1 MKWRLLLCEAQNG
14 AWNMAVDEALLFA
27 TASHQSLPTLRL
39 YGWQPACLSLGYA
52 QPFAEVD
59 EPAIRHNGWS
69 IVRRPTG
76 GRAILHTQE
85 ITYSFTA
92 PQEFFLVAG
101 TLLESYQRIS
111 AVLLRALELL
121 GTPARADQEY
131 QPLTA
136 EQRKEPICFET
147 PSNYE
152 VTVNGKKIIG
162 SAQARKYGGVL
173 QHGSLPLNGDIT
185 QIAEALV
192 FQKEGER
199 EQARQRIRA
208 HATTYA
214 AVSGREISWQDAAQG
229 FMDAFT
235 EVMQETPDQSGLSAE
250 ENAKT
255 AEFLELH
262 YANPIWTRKI

>member
-14 AWNMAVDEALLFA
+14 ALETWPSMKR
-27 TASHQSLPTLRL
+27 SSLPR
-39 YGWQPACLSLGYA
+39 PAINPCPPCACMAGSRPVCLWAMLSPL
-52 QPFAEVD
+52 PKWN

-173 QHGSLPLNGDIT
+173 QHGSLPLTGDIAR
-185 QIAEALV
+185 IVEALV

-235 EVMQETPDQSGLSAE
+235 EVMQE
-250 ENAKT
+250 NA
-255 AEFLELH
+255 
-262 YANPIWTRKI
+262 

>member
-1 MKWRLLLCEAQNG
+1 MKWRLILSEARPG
-14 AWNMAVDEALLFA
+14 DRNMAIDEALLYT
-27 TASHQSLPTLRL
+27 TANRLSLPTLRL
-39 YGWQPACLSLGYA
+39 YDWKPACLSLGYS
-52 QPFAEVD
+52 QPYIEVD
-59 EPAIRHNGWS
+59 EEAILRKGWT

-92 PQEFFLVAG
+92 PQNFFLVAG
-101 TLLESYQRIS
+101 PLLVSYQRIS
-111 AVLLRALELL
+111 SVLLRVLELL

-152 VTVNGKKIIG
+152 VTVNGKKIVG

-173 QHGSLPLNGDIT
+173 QHGSLPLSGDIAR
-185 QIAEALV
+185 IAEALA
-192 FQKEGER
+192 FRTEDER
-199 EQARQRIRA
+199 EKAKQRIRA

-214 AVSGREISWQDAAQG
+214 DISGREISWQEAAKG
-229 FMDAFT
+229 FIEAFT
-235 EVMQETPDQSGLSAE
+235 EIMQEEPNQEGLSE
-250 ENAKT
+250 IENEKT
-255 AEFLELH
+255 REFLELQ
-262 YANPIWTRKI
+262 YANSTWIKKI